1 MGSPPDALY
10 KKPVRPLARR
20 WRWSSGWAK
29 PSTFRSI
36 ASMAAE
42 GSVRPKVT
50 TSMPDG
56 RGGSTLGVLGV
67 PTRLKT
73 GMRATMP
80 YLAYRPLEAGW
91 AESVQVASTP
101 RRSSGV
107 GPGAC
112 SGARSLA
119 AEVAVVAV
127 ISVISPAPESPG
139 PEPPGSELGSEGKI
153 RLNRAWPL
161 PVSYT
166 HLTLPTN

>member
-20 WRWSSGWAK
+20 GRGSRGWAK

-50 TSMPDG
+50 ASMPDG

-80 YLAYRPLEAGW
+80 HLAYRPLEAGW

-119 AEVAVVAV
+119 AVVAVVA
-127 ISVISPAPESPG
+127 VISPAPESPG

-153 RLNRAWPL
+153 
-161 PVSYT
+161 
-166 HLTLPTN
+166 